1 MTWEPT
7 WSRQKLSRSGIRR
20 GMKCRRSHSF
30 DGSGSRPSPDGLPGA
45 GILRLELVGVLTEVA
60 PAAPTARDILLFET
74 VLFFL
79 VGGLY
84 GIPGTL
90 LWLLLVAAFPPEWS
104 TLRRRAA
111 ALTMSPIIQVIWLT
125 WFISEHAYLAAAI
138 FGLFLPAGS
147 ALVVRLRGRA
157 PSSPW
162 PPDDGWSVSSSGA
175 GPGTS
180 RTRSGGRR
188 GSGSRRPS

>member
-1 MTWEPT
+1 VEPSEAVALRHPPRDEVPKEPLLR
-7 WSRQKLSRSGIRR
+7 WFGINV
-20 GMKCRRSHSF
+20 
-30 DGSGSRPSPDGLPGA
+30 
-45 GILRLELVGVLTEVA
+45 LRLTVYLALASFGVELVGVLTEVA

-90 LWLLLVAAFPPEWS
+90 LWLLLVAALPPEWS